1 MLLLFYSACSYNG
14 YKQKHDE
21 ELLMSKI
28 QVESSCPS
36 SATHHLTQSSTTL
49 NRRYVHRP
57 SNIAI
62 EEAAKTPDSP
72 AEEMS
77 PQAVSRLVNLRVSAA
92 ELEAARAREEAERM
106 AENERISQ
114 NMAVYPAVV
123 EFGGNN
129 ATNVPEPTSTEAT
142 TSTLTPEIDTAT
154 LAMNIA
160 ADYAA
165 ASLGASVKEY
175 GNNYDAYA
183 MNQPA
188 IQNPEI
194 AGDVDAIARAA
205 SEAIATIRVATEPSQ
220 VSEQV
225 ASLKAFADNIKA
237 NPGMPEMKELGDT
250 IEKFVN
256 IAMKSTKVQEETKA
270 SAAPKVTLSSKATR
284 AAAKVTKSSAKVMAA
299 NNRAKMTPVHAI
311 SKAKTPMRM
320 ANGRKVMPMTNAGV
334 RRPAPIRKASPEE
347 LKNRAIEQALHSVAT
362 MDEPKGKSNRRPMVR
377 TKKKGS
383 ALRFA
388 VAFCCAAACVVGI
401 ISFVGSN
408 MPDIS
413 VRVAAMQTGIEAS
426 YPSYIPRDY
435 SLSDIS
441 SEDGKI
447 TLTFAG
453 PDNSSFVLVEEKSS
467 WDSSALLR
475 NYVEPT
481 WEENYATT
489 HEQGITIY
497 IANDTSDAAWV
508 NGGVLY
514 KITSSGT
521 ALTKKQ
527 VRSIVTSL

>member
-1 MLLLFYSACSYNG
+1 
-14 YKQKHDE
+14 
-21 ELLMSKI
+21 MSKI
-28 QVESSCPS
+28 QVESSCSS
-36 SATHHLTQSSTTL
+36 SATHRLTQSSTTL
-49 NRRYVHRP
+49 NRRYVQRP

-62 EEAAKTPDSP
+62 EEAARTDSSYT
-72 AEEMS
+72 AATADMS

-92 ELEAARAREEAERM
+92 ELEAARAREEAEQAARI

-114 NMAVYPAVV
+114 NMTVYPAVV
-123 EFGGNN
+123 EFGGDTTNN
-129 ATNVPEPTSTEAT
+129 APLAQPAMPAENTTEAVP
-142 TSTLTPEIDTAT
+142 STPAEAPEVDTAT

-175 GNNYDAYA
+175 GNNYDTYA

-225 ASLKAFADNIKA
+225 ASLKAFADNIKS

-250 IEKFVN
+250 IEKFVS
-256 IAMKSTKVQEETKA
+256 IAMKSTKVQEETKKNPT
-270 SAAPKVTLSSKATR
+270 PKVTLSSKATR

-299 NNRAKMTPVHAI
+299 NNRAKMTPVHAVN
-311 SKAKTPMRM
+311 KAKMPARM
-320 ANGRKVMPMTNAGV
+320 ANGRKSMSMSNPAM
-334 RRPAPIRKASPEE
+334 RRPAAMRKASPEE

-362 MDEPKGKSNRRPMVR
+362 MDEPSNKVNKRPMVR

-383 ALRFA
+383 GLRFA
-388 VAFCCAAACVVGI
+388 VAFCCAVACVAGI

-435 SLSDIS
+435 SLSDIN

-447 TLTFAG
+447 TIVFEG
-453 PDNSSFVLVEEKSS
+453 PDNSSFTLIEEKSS

-481 WEENYATT
+481 WEDNYATT

>member
-1 MLLLFYSACSYNG
+1 
-14 YKQKHDE
+14 
-21 ELLMSKI
+21 MSKI

-62 EEAAKTPDSP
+62 EEAAKTPDLP

-114 NMAVYPAVV
+114 NMTVYPAVV
-123 EFGGNN
+123 EFGGSN
-129 ATNVPEPTSTEAT
+129 ATDTPEPTKVEAAT
-142 TSTLTPEIDTAT
+142 NTPTPEIDTAT

-299 NNRAKMTPVHAI
+299 NNRAKMTPVHTVNKAKAPARMAGRKAI
-311 SKAKTPMRM
+311 S
-320 ANGRKVMPMTNAGV
+320 MTNTGM
-334 RRPAPIRKASPEE
+334 RRSAPVRKASPEE

-362 MDEPKGKSNRRPMVR
+362 MDEPKSKLNQRPMVR
-377 TKKKGS
+377 AKKKGS

-388 VAFCCAAACVVGI
+388 VAFCCAIACVIGI

-453 PDNSSFVLVEEKSS
+453 PDNSSFVLIEEKSS

-481 WEENYATT
+481 WEDNYATT